1 MSDNLITKS
10 FIGEWKDLNGTVITI
25 TPRRSKDGYFE
36 ITYSNG
42 RGPFVGSSFTAI
54 IPPILT
60 VDFTDDGGNKSGQV
74 TSDWSKIIWD
84 NKTEWTNLNLEE

>member
-1 MSDNLITKS
+1 MSNNLIANS

-25 TPRRSKDGYFE
+25 TPNRSKDGYYE
-36 ITYSNG
+36 IKYSNG
-42 RGPFVGSSFTAI
+42 RGVFVGSSFSEI

-74 TSDWSKIIWD
+74 SSDWSKIIWD
-84 NKTEWTNLNLEE
+84 NKTEWTNLNLKH